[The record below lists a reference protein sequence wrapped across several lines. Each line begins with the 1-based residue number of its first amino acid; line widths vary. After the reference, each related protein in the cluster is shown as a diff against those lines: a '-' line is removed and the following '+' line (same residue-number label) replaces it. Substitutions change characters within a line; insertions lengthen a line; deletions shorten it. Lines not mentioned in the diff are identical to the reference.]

1 MFDEQEDNL
10 DGELV
15 PRAHLNK
22 LTMHITMAGK
32 NVREELQLTSG
43 SGLFGNT
50 EPFAKLRIVD
60 EEDGSVLSEANL
72 PLKDW
77 LGRLVGLLKDTS
89 SAIAN
94 NTDSSEEIR
103 DASGNLIKAGYD
115 DLDNDIET
123 KQKHK
128 YIFNRDE

>member
-1 MFDEQEDNL
+1 MFDDREDNL

-32 NVREELQLTSG
+32 NVREELELSSG

-50 EPFAKLRIVD
+50 EPFASVKLFD
-60 EEDGSVLSEANL
+60 MDDNAVLSEAKI

-77 LGRLVGLLKDTS
+77 LGRLVGLLKETNTANSNELTDTETGD
-89 SAIAN
+89 
-94 NTDSSEEIR
+94 TDNVEV
-103 DASGNLIKAGYD
+103 
-115 DLDNDIET
+115 T
-123 KQKHK
+123 VPKHN
-128 YIFNRDE
+128 YIFNRHE